1 MKREPICFICSW
13 NNSLLQF
20 SMTNILYPSHN
31 LNIIWPSCLKSLTSI
46 FFFWDSSHAWLLT
59 DHCCY
64 RALAPVFLWTIMGK
78 ISHGHLRPPSVLGP
92 LYAAITACKL
102 SNRYEA
108 QKIQRAKYNTQITK
122 YGSTEYFRASTWPNP
137 SLVHWV
143 QPMHCIDCVHMRTNR
158 MVKLIGI

>member
-46 FFFWDSSHAWLLT
+46 FFFWDSSYAWLLT

-64 RALAPVFLWTIMGK
+64 RALAPVFLWTIMDKISQTSQNISFPLNHYGQNISRPSSALIRLGTTVCSHHCVQTIKHIWSTKITKGK
-78 ISHGHLRPPSVLGP
+78 I
-92 LYAAITACKL
+92 
-102 SNRYEA
+102 
-108 QKIQRAKYNTQITK
+108 
-122 YGSTEYFRASTWPNP
+122 
-137 SLVHWV
+137 
-143 QPMHCIDCVHMRTNR
+143 
-158 MVKLIGI
+158 